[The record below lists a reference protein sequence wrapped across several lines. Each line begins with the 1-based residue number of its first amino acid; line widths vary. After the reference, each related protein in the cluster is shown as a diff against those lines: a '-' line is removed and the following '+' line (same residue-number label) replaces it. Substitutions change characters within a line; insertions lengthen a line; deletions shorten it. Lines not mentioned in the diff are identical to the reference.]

1 MPNKCFQYLI
11 RLRAISLFTLLL
23 GLIPDFTAA
32 ESKDLSADI
41 KSEIGRYQL
50 FQGSYV
56 ALDSKNNRAESE
68 QAVFLIDTSNGNI
81 FKYSTGLDS
90 NGKLFEYWEPTAG
103 LNER

>member
-1 MPNKCFQYLI
+1 MPKYLTN
-11 RLRAISLFTLLL
+11 LRSISLFTLLL
-23 GLIPDFTAA
+23 GVIPDFTVA
-32 ESKDLSADI
+32 ESKDLSTGI
-41 KSEIGRYQL
+41 KPEIGRYQL

-68 QAVFLIDTSNGNI
+68 QAVFLIDTSNGNV

-90 NGKLFEYWEPTAG
+90 NGKLFEYWKPTAG